1 MSKLPQLMKELS
13 QARHKTQD
21 AYNAYKDAKVFEDV
35 ARASLEAE
43 LRAEGLRSAK
53 NDDYIVSIVSRPQVH
68 ITDERAAIR
77 WIEEN
82 PSLEADLYIG
92 LKKTAFDGLVR
103 LALKSGG
110 ELVPGTEIDNN
121 EYLSIKEVKEK

>member
-21 AYNAYKDAKVFEDV
+21 AYKAYKDAKVFEDV

-103 LALKSGG
+103 LALKTDG

>member
-1 MSKLPQLMKELS
+1 MSLPELMKELG
-13 QARHKTQD
+13 QARAKAQSAYKAYKT
-21 AYNAYKDAKVFEDV
+21 YKDAEDV
-35 ARASLEAE
+35 ARANLEAE

-68 ITDERAAIR
+68 VIDERAAIH

-103 LALKSGG
+103 LALKTDG